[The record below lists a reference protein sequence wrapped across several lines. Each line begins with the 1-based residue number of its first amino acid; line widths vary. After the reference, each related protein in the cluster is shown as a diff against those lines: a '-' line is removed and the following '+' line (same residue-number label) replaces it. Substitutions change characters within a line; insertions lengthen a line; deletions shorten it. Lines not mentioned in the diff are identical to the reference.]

1 MSVERQVGRVGGPGT
16 SCFGFLHKVLAPVW
30 AVVSQLVS
38 EGPSDAKA
46 LRFRP

>member
-16 SCFGFLHKVLAPVW
+16 SCFGFLHALAPVW

-38 EGPSDAKA
+38 EGPSDAEA
-46 LRFRP
+46 LGFGP